1 MRLTG
6 LFLGSAALALVF
18 LTSASSLL
26 ATGGA
31 GDVVHAGDEVA
42 YTFRTPPVNSAGL
55 ASLAGLRGKPVL
67 VEFWGTR

>member
-1 MRLTG
+1 MKLNG
-6 LFLGSAALALVF
+6 LLLGSAAISLAF
-18 LTSASSLL
+18 LTSSSSLL

-31 GDVVHAGDEVA
+31 EDVVNAGSEVS

-55 ASLAGLRGKPVL
+55 SSLEGLRGKPVL